1 MDSHPQRGSVMSRHR
16 WMSRCL
22 IASTTVLMVAVG
34 GSAALAQPIETT
46 PAVPT
51 TTQSAPAPAPSPDL
65 VPLDAPTETTTTDP
79 CAEPLTTPGATTT
92 TTPATSTT
100 PMVPP
105 PPPCDSTVP
114 AVPETSPAPT
124 VTVAP
129 ETAPTSPATDNPVS
143 TSIEPSTPAT
153 STPETA
159 PSAPGEKE
167 PWVKWTPTENPNAT
181 IVPGKMR
188 SDRQELPEG
197 FTKEDADKAEIL
209 EAELLAASRSRTARS
224 AGATN
229 ALAAAAPTDCMIY
242 FPAWQYPVCGQIRVK
257 YDSLGGPNSFL
268 LLPTSTNI
276 TNPDGVGQRVTFV
289 NGPIYWHPNAGAHP
303 VVNHFMMKWG
313 EHGWEAGWLGY
324 PTTDEI
330 VLQNGRRQEFQSG
343 AAIYWS
349 PLSLGIVGGA
359 VRDKYNALGAE
370 TGPLGYPSTDE
381 IWTTKYNGRYNN
393 FLNGTITWSGQTGA
407 RVLYGAIRD
416 RWATMG
422 REDGELGYPISDEL
436 VAPDG
441 IGHYAA
447 FEENGS
453 IYAHPLFGAWFV
465 PLRILGLWSVF
476 SYEAGRLGYPIA
488 GPEVIGASSTFAG
501 YLRQKFDKGVA
512 IIDPNGKGVALT
524 D

>member
-1 MDSHPQRGSVMSRHR
+1 M
-16 WMSRCL
+16 
-22 IASTTVLMVAVG
+22 
-34 GSAALAQPIETT
+34 
-46 PAVPT
+46 
-51 TTQSAPAPAPSPDL
+51 
-65 VPLDAPTETTTTDP
+65 
-79 CAEPLTTPGATTT
+79 
-92 TTPATSTT
+92 
-100 PMVPP
+100 
-105 PPPCDSTVP
+105 
-114 AVPETSPAPT
+114 PETSPAPT

-129 ETAPTSPATDNPVS
+129 ETAPTSPTTDNPVS

-153 STPETA
+153 LTPETA

-167 PWVKWTPTENPNAT
+167 PWAEWTPTENPNAT

-209 EAELLAASRSRTARS
+209 EAKLLAASRSRTARS

-242 FPAWQYPVCGQIRVK
+242 YPAWQYPVCGQIRVK

-313 EHGWEAGWLGY
+313 QHGWEAGWLGY

-393 FLNGTITWSGQTGA
+393 FLNGTITWSGPTGA
-407 RVLYGAIRD
+407 RVLYSSIRD
-416 RWATMG
+416 VWAQHG
-422 REDGELGYPISDEL
+422 REDGELGYPQSDEQI
-436 VAPDG
+436 AADG
-441 IGHYAA
+441 VGHYAE
-447 FEENGS
+447 FES
-453 IYAHPLFGAWFV
+453 HDAIYSVLGGAWRV
-465 PLRILGLWSVF
+465 PWKVLSVWTILQKERGRWDTQMRPPETTFLRELNGD
-476 SYEAGRLGYPIA
+476 R
-488 GPEVIGASSTFAG
+488 SSKT
-501 YLRQKFDKGVA
+501 
-512 IIDPNGKGVALT
+512 GKSPLVMMATSTSGT
-524 D
+524 TEQGDSR